1 MWNFREL
8 RIWHSGRELAKISY
22 RYCELLPEKER
33 FGFCSQIQRAAVS
46 IPANIAEGASRSS
59 LKDFKRFLEIA
70 IGSCFEL
77 ETLLG
82 MAGEIYQI
90 DEAKTTPI
98 LDKILI
104 LEKQINAMKVNLS
117 PKKYQSP
124 IPNPQSPA

>member
-8 RIWHSGRELAKISY
+8 RIWHSGRELAKSSY
-22 RYCELLPEKER
+22 RYCELLPDKER
-33 FGFCSQIQRAAVS
+33 YGLCSQIQRAAIS

-82 MAGEIYQI
+82 MAAEIYQI
-90 DEAKTTPI
+90 DEAKTAPI

-104 LEKQINAMKVNLS
+104 LEKQINTMKVNLS
-117 PKKYQSP
+117 PKKSQSP
-124 IPNPQSPA
+124 IPNS